1 MGSFLVLVGLVGL
14 VGLAAGMV
22 RRRRLSWTAPA
33 RRRRAVLV
41 LLGSIAALIAGSA
54 ASSQPAPRLDARRTA
69 ALHLTHDTHAGPSPT
84 SSHATAMATA
94 APPAVPAPARTTR
107 PTAARPVAAATP
119 PVQRLASLS
128 RTASGAALPDRHR
141 TPGAVFA
148 GVGAATVCVSGYSAT
163 VRHVSD
169 STRRAVFAGYGI
181 AWSTHAAYEV
191 DHLVPL
197 ELGGDNEIANL
208 WPEPQGTNRSGYPR
222 KDRLENHLHALVCA
236 GRLSLRTAQ
245 RAVATDWVAAYARY
259 AAVSTPV
266 PSPRS
271 TPRPPAR
278 STAPVATGTG
288 ATARCNDGTYSY
300 AAHHQGACSRHGGVK
315 TFYR

>member
-1 MGSFLVLVGLVGL
+1 MGSFLVLVGLA
-14 VGLAAGMV
+14 GLAGLALGMV
-22 RRRRLSWTAPA
+22 RRRRLSWTASG
-33 RRRRAVLV
+33 RRRQAVLV
-41 LLGSIAALIAGSA
+41 LVGSVAAVIAGSA

-69 ALHLTHDTHAGPSPT
+69 ALHSDHAPQAAASQTP
-84 SSHATAMATA
+84 SHATATA
-94 APPAVPAPARTTR
+94 AAPAVPALARTTR
-107 PTAARPVAAATP
+107 PTARPVAAATH
-119 PVQRLASLS
+119 PVQHVASRT

-169 STRRAVFAGYGI
+169 STRRAVFADYGI
-181 AWSTHAAYEV
+181 AWSTHASYEV

-208 WPEPQGTNRSGYPR
+208 WPEPQGTSRNGYPR
-222 KDRLENHLHALVCA
+222 KDRLENHLHDLVCA

-259 AAVSTPV
+259 AAVSTAAS
-266 PSPRS
+266 SPRS

-278 STAPVATGTG
+278 STAPVATGAG
-288 ATARCNDGTYSY
+288 ATARCNDGTYSD